1 MVELEIINEQELSE
15 QDFCLLGKSSYN
27 KVISPH
33 AMLMKANE
41 KALLLL
47 FLCNE

>member
-33 AMLMKANE
+33 AML
-41 KALLLL
+41 LSST
-47 FLCNE
+47 